1 MSDFPDSGVSRP
13 SADAGPPNAPLPSDT
28 SNTSGPVAD
37 ETLQTALQR
46 GLAALKQQDYRTA
59 IAQLEAC
66 QNSQEGS
73 LRLKAQMGL
82 IKAYARTNQ
91 VKMAVELCRPLCQH
105 PNPQVQRWAEQT
117 YRELAPESPEVE
129 PAQID
134 STGFQPLAAPVK
146 AGSVPAPDSA
156 ASVTRQP
163 AQPQVTQ
170 SQVAPSQAAPPQA
183 APPQTGP
190 PQTAQPNRQSA
201 PPCPVPAFQNGQLDW
216 QNAGR
221 STRWTSLGRVDASG
235 LWALQAGS
243 LVLLFWLSK
252 LLVETLFRVW
262 NSLTVWLSQ
271 LIDLPRLLLPE
282 SVGLPLLVLLLILGL
297 ASPWLLRLILQRA
310 YGLRPFSLAQL
321 ERSSPESTRLL
332 KRVTQQQMPQL
343 ELLPTHAPLLFSFGY
358 LPQQARLVIS
368 QGLLDQ
374 LQADEI
380 ATLMAA
386 ELAHIRYWDFGPMTV
401 IVLVCQLPYLLYWQA
416 AQLGDRW
423 PNPLLRILTT
433 IVSSASYGLF
443 WWLRLA
449 GLWLSR
455 VRLYYSDRLAADLT
469 GNPNGLARALLKLA
483 MGTASE
489 IQDQKATLPLLE
501 GFELLAPVGY
511 RSALTGSLYN
521 GDLGLF
527 NWDRANPDR
536 RWLLLNNS
544 HPLLGERLDLLMQY
558 GQQWRLEPELRL
570 NQLGR
575 PVANWGRLALQGAP
589 FWGIPIGVGTGLLLW
604 GLGWLARQWRWFELS
619 WLIEDRS
626 LLLACALLGFGI
638 GMFLRINAY
647 YPDIKRSNLQ
657 PNPDLNPLLSRP
669 DALPLDSQPVQ
680 FKGVLLGRPG
690 LQNWLHRDLTLQ
702 TPTGLIRLHYTSQLG
717 WIGDLFPQAIRPTA
731 LLNRTVT
738 VTGWFR
744 RGATP
749 WIDVETIQSEYGR
762 ILRSYHPIWST
773 VLASAAVLLAI
784 WLILRGD
791 N

>member
-1 MSDFPDSGVSRP
+1 MSDFPDSSGASRA
-13 SADAGPPNAPLPSDT
+13 SVDARLSTGQPDVGLSD
-28 SNTSGPVAD
+28 SVA
-37 ETLQTALQR
+37 LQTALQE
-46 GLAALKQQDYRTA
+46 GLAALKQQDYPTA
-59 IAQLEAC
+59 IAYLEPC
-66 QNSQEGS
+66 RDSQDSS
-73 LRLKAQMGL
+73 LSLKAQMGL
-82 IKAYARTNQ
+82 VKAYARTNQ
-91 VKMAVELCRPLCQH
+91 TGAAVELCRPLCQH

-117 YRELAPESPEVE
+117 YRELAPEAASSD
-129 PAQID
+129 PAESD
-134 STGFQPLAAPVK
+134 ATGFQPLSADPDQTGFVPVAA
-146 AGSVPAPDSA
+146 GPAPA
-156 ASVTRQP
+156 MQPTRPPSPQPPPSRPAPPAP
-163 AQPQVTQ
+163 AQTV
-170 SQVAPSQAAPPQA
+170 AAPP
-183 APPQTGP
+183 
-190 PQTAQPNRQSA
+190 S
-201 PPCPVPAFQNGQLDW
+201 GQLDW

-221 STRWTSLGRVDASG
+221 STRWTSLGQVDTSG

-243 LVLLFWLSK
+243 LVLLFWLAQV
-252 LLVETLFRVW
+252 LLEALFRTW
-262 NSLTVWLSQ
+262 NSLTIWFSQ

-282 SVGLPLLVLLLILGL
+282 SVSLPLLLLLLILGL
-297 ASPWLLRLILQRA
+297 ASPWLLRLVLQRA

-321 ERSSPESTRLL
+321 ERVSPESIRLL

-358 LPQQARLVIS
+358 LPSQVRLVVS

-380 ATLMAA
+380 AVLIAA
-386 ELAHIRYWDFGPMTV
+386 ELAHIRYWDFGAMTV
-401 IVLVCQLPYLLYWQA
+401 ITLVCQLPYLLYWQA

-423 PNPLLRILTT
+423 PNPLLRPLAIL
-433 IVSSASYGLF
+433 VSSASYGLF

-483 MGTASE
+483 RGTAAE
-489 IQDQKATLPLLE
+489 IQGQKATPSLLE
-501 GFELLAPVGY
+501 GFELLTPVGY
-511 RSALTGSLYN
+511 RSALTLGSFYN
-521 GDLGLF
+521 GDPNLF
-527 NWDRANPDR
+527 TWDRSNPHR

-558 GQQWRLEPELRL
+558 GQQRRLEPELRL
-570 NQLGR
+570 GAAAR
-575 PVANWGRLALQGAP
+575 PSLNRGRLALQGAP
-589 FWGIPIGVGTGLLLW
+589 FWGIPIGVLVGLLFW
-604 GLGWLARQWRWFELS
+604 NLGWLARQWRWFELS

-626 LLLACALLGFGI
+626 LLLAWALLGFGI

-647 YPDIKRSNLQ
+647 YPDIKRSTLQ
-657 PNPDLNPLLSRP
+657 PNPDLKPLLSWP

-680 FKGVLLGRPG
+680 FKGILLGRPG
-690 LQNWLHRDLTLQ
+690 LQNWLHRDLILQ
-702 TPTGLIRLHYTSQLG
+702 TPTGLIRLHYTSRLG

-731 LLNRTVT
+731 MLNRTVV

-762 ILRSYHPIWST
+762 TLRSFHPIWST
-773 VLASAAVLLAI
+773 ILASAAVLLAV
-784 WLILRGD
+784 WLILRGG